1 VPLND
6 ETRHRIGAREL
17 SRLKPGAL
25 LVHCARGGVVDE
37 AALLQ
42 ALRSGALRGACLDV
56 FELEPPGQSPLLEL
70 ANVLALPHLGAS
82 TREAQERAGSEA
94 AELAVTALAEISAPR

>member
-1 VPLND
+1 
-6 ETRHRIGAREL
+6 
-17 SRLKPGAL
+17 
-25 LVHCARGGVVDE
+25 
-37 AALLQ
+37 
-42 ALRSGALRGACLDV
+42 
-56 FELEPPGQSPLLEL
+56 LLEL